1 MRILTLIASDNIEL
15 EISPI
20 NSLKLSYPAECR
32 AEDVGKLFSMQA
44 IVTKCTSVKPELI
57 QANYL
62 CEICGTVRKNIKQEY
77 CFTEP
82 VRCWNDSC
90 NNRTRWKR
98 IPESCLF
105 GSWQRLVVQE
115 NTNAVSASGRVPRT
129 IDVIIRNSAVQK
141 VRSGETAII
150 TGYLAS
156 VPDVTGLMRSDLLQS
171 TITRQKNKEL
181 TKESN
186 VAESGVHGVTKLGV
200 RELSYKLLFMG
211 LHVKVATNNPSR
223 SVNNSSAT
231 QNELIRQLFSMN
243 TPPAETRELLHA
255 DTNTLS
261 QDLQSVKTFWL
272 YLENPLVTSYGITYE
287 IHKTFKQLGNGY
299 NVLSRLASYVAP
311 QVYGNTIIKEALLC
325 LFVSGV
331 EKHTHGIHL
340 RGDINICLVGDP
352 GTAKSQLLKWTY
364 SFADLSVYASGKSS
378 TAAGLTASVHRDP
391 ESGESV
397 VEVGALILAD
407 TGICCIDE
415 FDKMDN
421 KDRIAIHEAMEQQ
434 TISIAKAGIRA
445 TMNARASVLAA
456 CSPAHGRYDIKRSLR
471 ENLYLGSTILS
482 RFDLIFVILDN
493 TDQDEDIA
501 IARHLIKQSRNE
513 NILFYD
519 SVIQNNE
526 MFKLYIKIAKLMRPR
541 LTPQVKN
548 LLANNYVSVRQQT
561 KHKNTNG
568 SGRITT
574 RQLES
579 TIRLS
584 EAIAKLSLSD
594 EVLENHVY
602 SAINLLKHSLYR
614 IQQDSIII
622 EETCLKELKDS
633 RCTTKCEHEV
643 VQDFRHRLQLCETNP
658 EVIANERIMFEKEQ
672 ELNKSTATKAED
684 STEEEAVVSDND
696 HVESPEDEEAFQ
708 V

>member
-1 MRILTLIASDNIEL
+1 MDTT
-15 EISPI
+15 
-20 NSLKLSYPAECR
+20 
-32 AEDVGKLFSMQA
+32 F
-44 IVTKCTSVKPELI
+44 
-57 QANYL
+57 YL
-62 CEICGTVRKNIKQEY
+62 G
-77 CFTEP
+77 
-82 VRCWNDSC
+82 
-90 NNRTRWKR
+90 
-98 IPESCLF
+98 
-105 GSWQRLVVQE
+105 
-115 NTNAVSASGRVPRT
+115 
-129 IDVIIRNSAVQK
+129 
-141 VRSGETAII
+141 
-150 TGYLAS
+150 
-156 VPDVTGLMRSDLLQS
+156 
-171 TITRQKNKEL
+171 
-181 TKESN
+181 
-186 VAESGVHGVTKLGV
+186 
-200 RELSYKLLFMG
+200 
-211 LHVKVATNNPSR
+211 
-223 SVNNSSAT
+223 
-231 QNELIRQLFSMN
+231 
-243 TPPAETRELLHA
+243 
-255 DTNTLS
+255 
-261 QDLQSVKTFWL
+261 
-272 YLENPLVTSYGITYE
+272 
-287 IHKTFKQLGNGY
+287 
-299 NVLSRLASYVAP
+299 
-311 QVYGNTIIKEALLC
+311 
-325 LFVSGV
+325 GV

-594 EVLENHVY
+594 E
-602 SAINLLKHSLYR
+602 
-614 IQQDSIII
+614 
-622 EETCLKELKDS
+622 CLKELKDS

-672 ELNKSTATKAED
+672 ELNKSIATKAED